1 MADRINALIYSP
13 LFGIFLS
20 VGAMAIFIALFRNR
34 KSPFL
39 NPQVFAIL
47 LVIGILKVT
56 GIPYQAYDIGGRV
69 ISFFLGPVT
78 VALAVPLYK
87 QLDKL
92 KANALPV
99 LVGILAG
106 TLVAIFSSISLA
118 IAFGLSRQLIY
129 GLGAKSV
136 TSAIATDLS
145 QALGGNPSLTFAL
158 VFATGTFGG
167 IVGEKVLNLS
177 RVKSP
182 VARGLALGTASH
194 AFGTMSALSMGE
206 VEGAMSSLALSVAG
220 VITTFLLPVILRLY
234 GY

>member
-1 MADRINALIYSP
+1 MAERIQALIYSP
-13 LFGIFLS
+13 LFGILLS
-20 VGAMAIFIALFRNR
+20 VGAMAIFVALFRQG

-47 LVIGILKVT
+47 LIIAFLKIT
-56 GIPYQAYDIGGRV
+56 GIPYEAYDIGGRI

-92 KANALPV
+92 KAHALPV
-99 LVGILAG
+99 LAGILMG
-106 TLVAIFSSISLA
+106 TLVAVLSSISLG
-118 IAFGLSRQLIY
+118 IAFGMSRQLIY

-136 TSAIATDLS
+136 TSAIAMDLS
-145 QALGGNPSLTFAL
+145 AALGGNPSLTFAL
-158 VFATGTFGG
+158 VFVTGTFGG
-167 IVGEKVLNLS
+167 IVGEKVMNLS

-194 AFGTMSALSMGE
+194 AFGTMSALKMGE

-220 VITTFLLPVILRLY
+220 IITTFLLPLILKLY